1 MIKKTNINEI
11 LEGREARYGS
21 FQGHSEISQDIKMVM
36 QDLVNWK
43 MLEDYQREALE
54 MISHKIARIM
64 NGDPSYVDN
73 WVDIARY
80 AIFVVDILEK
90 KENK

>member
-21 FQGHSEISQDIKMVM
+21 FQGHSGISQDIKMVM

-64 NGDPSYVDN
+64 NGDSSYVDN
-73 WVDIARY
+73 WVDIAGY
-80 AIFVVDILEK
+80 AILVVDILEK